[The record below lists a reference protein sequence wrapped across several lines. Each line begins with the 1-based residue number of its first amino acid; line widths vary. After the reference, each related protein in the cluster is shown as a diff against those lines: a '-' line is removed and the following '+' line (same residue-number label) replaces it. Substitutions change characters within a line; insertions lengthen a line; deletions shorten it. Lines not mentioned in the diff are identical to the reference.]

1 MQRFEGKIH
10 TANGGGAYIPI
21 PSEVVA
27 ALGGG
32 GRIPVA
38 ATFDGISYT
47 GSIVNMGEGPCLGLL
62 KSIRTALDKDP
73 GDTVVV
79 TVERDTAE
87 RTVEVP
93 DDLVAALAAAGLRE
107 GFDELSYSKRR
118 EFVSAVTEAK
128 RAETRARRVEKA
140 VEAARTGK
148 A

>member
-1 MQRFEGKIH
+1 MQRFEGKIYA
-10 TANGGGAYIPI
+10 ANGGGAYIPI

-38 ATFDGISYT
+38 VTFDGISYT

-87 RTVEVP
+87 RTVDVP
-93 DDLVAALAAAGLRE
+93 DDLAAALAAAGLRE

-118 EFVSAVTEAK
+118 EFVTAVTEAK
-128 RAETRARRVEKA
+128 RPETRARRVEKA